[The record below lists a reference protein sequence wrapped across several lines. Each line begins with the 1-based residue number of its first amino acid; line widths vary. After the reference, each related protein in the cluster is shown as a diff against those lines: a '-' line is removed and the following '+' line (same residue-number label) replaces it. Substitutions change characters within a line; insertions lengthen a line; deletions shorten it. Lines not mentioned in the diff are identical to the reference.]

1 MPATHI
7 RFQTTSGPVRV
18 VEPRSP
24 LSTLIVRPAIV
35 VRDSCTLANAVE
47 TMRAEKVSLLLV
59 DGRSGIV
66 TERDLA
72 RAMAAGSAPGDP
84 IEQAVDPHPRV
95 VPAATTV
102 VAAAALMLNEQLGH
116 LLVDLGSCGLGVVFI
131 HDVMAV
137 LLQVADPHL
146 WLTSL
151 QIGVDPPSEIWLG

>member
-1 MPATHI
+1 MTRTRCSH
-7 RFQTTSGPVRV
+7 RQFGGF
-18 VEPRSP
+18 
-24 LSTLIVRPAIV
+24 RPYRGRRACGLLV
-35 VRDSCTLANAVE
+35 AGFLAKGGDSCTLADAVE

-151 QIGVDPPSEIWLG
+151 QIGIDSPSEIWLG